1 MKLLNSEVDQSQLID
16 LLASARQ
23 QFVESNIE
31 RDGDFFDVVQR
42 DVPSQPLDMSDEGSI
57 QASFKRQ
64 RILRPTMLGTQAL
77 HVQRQQ
83 RSRVMSLDRFSGHLA
98 TFALRGVYV
107 TGVYVTF

>member
-42 DVPSQPLDMSDEGSI
+42 DVPSQALDVGDEGSI
-57 QASFKRQ
+57 KAGFKHRCVSCDN
-64 RILRPTMLGTQAL
+64 RR
-77 HVQRQQ
+77 
-83 RSRVMSLDRFSGHLA
+83 
-98 TFALRGVYV
+98 
-107 TGVYVTF
+107 